1 MSALPRPPVI
11 IIGMSRSGTSML
23 TRMLGDLGLFV
34 GSRVTDNHEAIF
46 FRDLNDWLLTQ
57 CSGGLENPG
66 TIKYLLG
73 DGEARALYADFIRFS
88 MKTPRSISFLGLGNY
103 FRYGTPAGLDI
114 PWGWKDPRNT
124 FTLPFWLDIFPE
136 AKVIHIYRHPLDI
149 INSLRTRRKR
159 GLSRLRDRHAGFL
172 LKPLYLLYLV
182 RKFIG
187 GRRVFVDLRG
197 ASLEEGFILWE
208 EYMKEARGHAARMGE
223 RAIEVKYEYFLENPR
238 EVLTLLSE
246 FCGLETDN
254 GDIQKAAAEVNTSRG
269 YAYLQD
275 PELKTYSLDIA
286 ARLGNYG
293 Y

>member
-1 MSALPRPPVI
+1 MSAPRPPVI

-23 TRMLGDLGLFV
+23 TRMLDDLGLFV
-34 GSRVTDNHEAIF
+34 GSRLTDNHEAIF

-66 TIKYLLG
+66 MIKYLLG
-73 DGEARALYADFIRFS
+73 DDEARALYGDFIKFS
-88 MKTPRSISFLGLGNY
+88 MKTPRAVSFLGLGKY
-103 FRYGTPAGLDI
+103 VRYGTPARLDV

-124 FTLPFWLDIFPE
+124 FTLSFWLDIFPE

-159 GLSRLRDRHAGFL
+159 GLARLRDRHAGFL

-208 EYMKEARGHAARMGE
+208 EYMKEARGHVVRMGE
-223 RAIEVKYEYFLENPR
+223 RAIEIKYEYFLDNPSD
-238 EVLTLLSE
+238 VLQSLAE
-246 FCGLETDN
+246 FCGLGAGN
-254 GDIQKAAAEVNTSRG
+254 GDIEKAAAEVNKSRG
-269 YAYLQD
+269 YAFLKD
-275 PELKTYSLDIA
+275 PELKSYSLDIS
-286 ARLGNYG
+286 ARLRDYG

>member
-1 MSALPRPPVI
+1 MSVPRPPVI

-23 TRMLGDLGLFV
+23 TRMLGDLGLFA

-46 FRDLNDWLLTQ
+46 FRGLNDWLLTQ
-57 CSGGLENPG
+57 CSGGLENPA

-73 DGEARALYADFIRFS
+73 DVEARALYGDLIRFS
-88 MKTPRSISFLGLGNY
+88 MKTPRALSFLGLSKY
-103 FRYGTPAGLDI
+103 FRYGTPARLDI

-124 FTLPFWLDIFPE
+124 FTLSFWLDIFPE

-159 GLSRLRDRHAGFL
+159 GLERLRDRHTGFL

-197 ASLEEGFILWE
+197 ASLDDGFLLWE
-208 EYMKEARGHAARMGE
+208 EYMKEARDHVARMGE
-223 RAIEVKYEYFLENPR
+223 RAVEVKYEYFLDNPSD
-238 EVLTLLSE
+238 VLTSLAG
-246 FCGLETDN
+246 FCGLEA
-254 GDIQKAAAEVNTSRG
+254 GKAEIEKAAAEVNKSRG
-269 YAYLQD
+269 YAFMKD
-275 PELKTYSLDIA
+275 PELKAYSLEIA

>member
-1 MSALPRPPVI
+1 MSALRPPVI

-23 TRMLGDLGLFV
+23 TRMLDDLGLFV
-34 GSRVTDNHEAIF
+34 GSRLTGNHEAVF

-66 TIKYLLG
+66 MIKYLLG
-73 DGEARALYADFIRFS
+73 DAEARALYGDFIKFS
-88 MKTPRSISFLGLGNY
+88 MKTPRAVSFLGLSKY
-103 FRYGTPAGLDI
+103 FRYGTPARLDI

-124 FTLPFWLDIFPE
+124 FTLSFWLDIFPE

-159 GLSRLRDRHAGFL
+159 GLARLRDRHAGSL

-208 EYMKEARGHAARMGE
+208 EYMKEARGHVAEMGE
-223 RAIEVKYEYFLENPR
+223 RAIEVKYEYFLDNPSD
-238 EVLTLLSE
+238 VLKTLAE
-246 FCGLETDN
+246 FCGLGAGN
-254 GDIQKAAAEVNTSRG
+254 GDIEKAAAEVNKSRG
-269 YAYLQD
+269 YAFLKD
-275 PELKTYSLDIA
+275 PELKSYSLDIS
-286 ARLGNYG
+286 ARLRDYG

>member
-1 MSALPRPPVI
+1 MSAPRPPVI

-23 TRMLGDLGLFV
+23 TRMLDDLGLFV
-34 GSRVTDNHEAIF
+34 GSRVTGNHEAIF

-73 DGEARALYADFIRFS
+73 DDETRALYGDFIKFS
-88 MKTPRSISFLGLGNY
+88 MKTPRAVSFLGLGKY
-103 FRYGTPAGLDI
+103 LRYRTPADLDI

-124 FTLPFWLDIFPE
+124 FTLSFWLDIFPE
-136 AKVIHIYRHPLDI
+136 ARVIHIYRHPLDI

-159 GLSRLRDRHAGFL
+159 GLARLRDRHAGPL

-208 EYMKEARGHAARMGE
+208 EYMKEAREHVAELGE
-223 RAIEVKYEYFLENPR
+223 RAVEVKYEYFLDNPSD
-238 EVLTLLSE
+238 VLKSLVE
-246 FCGLETDN
+246 FCGLGAGI
-254 GDIQKAAAEVNTSRG
+254 GDIEKAAAEVNKSRG
-269 YAYLQD
+269 YAFLND
-275 PELKTYSLDIA
+275 PELKSYSLDIA
-286 ARLGNYG
+286 ARLEGYG

>member
-1 MSALPRPPVI
+1 MSAPRPPVI

-23 TRMLGDLGLFV
+23 TRMLDDLGLFV
-34 GSRVTDNHEAIF
+34 GSRLTDNHEAIF

-66 TIKYLLG
+66 MIKYLLG
-73 DGEARALYADFIRFS
+73 DADARALYGDFIKFS
-88 MKTPRSISFLGLGNY
+88 MKTPRALSFLGLGKY
-103 FRYGTPAGLDI
+103 FRYGTPARLDI

-124 FTLPFWLDIFPE
+124 FTLSFWLDIFPQ

-159 GLSRLRDRHAGFL
+159 GLARLRDRHAGFF

-208 EYMKEARGHAARMGE
+208 EYMKEARGHVAEMGE
-223 RAIEVKYEYFLENPR
+223 RAIEVKYEYFLDNPSD
-238 EVLTLLSE
+238 VLKSLAE
-246 FCGLETDN
+246 FSGLEAGK
-254 GDIQKAAAEVNTSRG
+254 GDIEKAAAEVNKSRG
-269 YAYLQD
+269 YAFLND
-275 PELKTYSLDIA
+275 PELKSYSLDIS
-286 ARLGNYG
+286 ARLRDYG

>member
-1 MSALPRPPVI
+1 MNAPLPPVI

-23 TRMLGDLGLFV
+23 TRMLDDLGLFV
-34 GSRVTDNHEAIF
+34 GSRVTDNHEAVF

-66 TIKYLLG
+66 AIKYLLG
-73 DGEARALYADFIRFS
+73 DDEARALYGDFIKFS
-88 MKTPRSISFLGLGNY
+88 MKTPHAVSFLGLSKY
-103 FRYGTPAGLDI
+103 FRYGTPARLDI

-149 INSLRTRRKR
+149 ISSLRTRRKR
-159 GLSRLRDRHAGFL
+159 GLARLSDRHSGFL

-197 ASLEEGFILWE
+197 ASLEVGFILWE
-208 EYMKEARGHAARMGE
+208 EYMKEAREHVARMGE
-223 RAIEVKYEYFLENPR
+223 RAIEVKYEYFLENPS
-238 EVLTLLSE
+238 EVLTSLVG
-246 FCGLETDN
+246 FCGLETDIS
-254 GDIQKAAAEVNTSRG
+254 DIEKAASEVNKSRG
-269 YAYLQD
+269 YAFLKD
-275 PELKTYSLDIA
+275 PELKSYSLDIS
-286 ARLGNYG
+286 ARLRDYG

>member
-1 MSALPRPPVI
+1 MSAPRPPVI

-23 TRMLGDLGLFV
+23 TRMLDDLGLFV
-34 GSRVTDNHEAIF
+34 GSRLTGNHEAIF

-66 TIKYLLG
+66 MIKYLLG
-73 DGEARALYADFIRFS
+73 DTEARALYRDFIKFS
-88 MKTPRSISFLGLGNY
+88 MKTPRALSFLGLGKY
-103 FRYGTPAGLDI
+103 FRYGTPARLDI

-124 FTLPFWLDIFPE
+124 FTLSFWLDIFPQ

-159 GLSRLRDRHAGFL
+159 GLERLRDRHVGLL

-208 EYMKEARGHAARMGE
+208 EYMKEARGHVVEMGE
-223 RAIEVKYEYFLENPR
+223 RAIEVKYEYFLDNPSD
-238 EVLTLLSE
+238 VLKSLAE
-246 FCGLETDN
+246 FSGLEARN
-254 GDIQKAAAEVNTSRG
+254 GDIEKAAAEVNKSRG
-269 YAYLQD
+269 YAFLKD
-275 PELKTYSLDIA
+275 PELKSYSLDIA
-286 ARLGNYG
+286 ARLRDYG